1 MVNISK
7 VDDSTIKFTFTD
19 NDRYLYNGEI
29 SLPLNSL
36 ILELDASDM
45 VIFKKIDGDVFVT
58 FLISNSNF
66 DTKED
71 LEEFY
76 ATSMVGSTGGGGGI
90 TSGEVQTMIDES
102 ISGKADTSAVTE
114 SINAAVSGKQDTL
127 SAGTGI
133 EISGNVIS
141 ATGGGATYSAGTG
154 IEIDSADT
162 ITAIYEGYPQVDDE
176 AKTTRLS
183 NATDPFYVM
192 STNVAST
199 SGATRFKVGGRNRIA
214 TYDFAQHTATIYGE
228 EWPDY
233 LTWQW
238 SDSYNMFLI
247 TPLQSIPSAT
257 ADTIS
262 SGTTF
267 VMPSGVTLVNSG
279 KTTSVITDLTTKA
292 DNAIVDIAV
301 GIDNNGFTYGY
312 YKPGD
317 TLPHWAAMVG
327 IKGGLTN
334 DNGALTTKVLKS
346 LSEHLYD
353 IDISTIYSNHINL
366 EPATS
371 VQFDFKNNLS
381 DYSVWIY
388 TNVFGEEQIIEYD
401 GSVITGLSGV
411 TVTKED
417 SHVVVTAIDN
427 PYAETPY
434 RVTGLDSNGWLS
446 ECFSNL
452 QAYGYEYTTI
462 DNAVET
468 ILSGKQD
475 TLSAGTGIEI
485 SGNVI
490 SATGGGG
497 GTVSSAITSGDTNAV
512 AGGAVYDKFDEVEQV
527 TAAALNN
534 LSAAFDGLK
543 LKKLTQA
550 QYDALSPNY
559 DNNTLYVII

>member
-76 ATSMVGSTGGGGGI
+76 ATSMVGSTGGGGDI
-90 TSGEVQTMIDES
+90 TSGEVQTMIDDS

-114 SINAAVSGKQDTL
+114 SISAAVSGKQDTL

-133 EISGNVIS
+133 EISDNVIS
-141 ATGGGATYSAGTG
+141 ATGGGTTYSAGLG

-162 ITAIYEGYPQVDDE
+162 ITAIYEGYPQV
-176 AKTTRLS
+176 AHG
-183 NATDPFYVM
+183 ATKSSLNRVEDPFYVM

-199 SGATRFKVGGRNRIA
+199 SGATRFKVGGNNRYA
-214 TYDFAQHTATIYGE
+214 TYDFAQHTVAIDGE

-247 TPLQSIPSAT
+247 TPLQQIPT
-257 ADTIS
+257 ANAS
-262 SGTTF
+262 SNSGTTF

-279 KTTSVITDLTTKA
+279 KTTSVITDLTTKV
-292 DNAIVDIAV
+292 DNGIVALSTNVNDSSISLEYTKA
-301 GIDNNGFTYGY
+301 NGASSSQGFAFG
-312 YKPGD
+312 
-317 TLPHWAAMVG
+317 
-327 IKGGLTN
+327 GGLSKDINYRGTLN
-334 DNGALTTKVLKS
+334 QEMLTTKVLKS
-346 LSEHLYD
+346 LGEHWYD
-353 IDISTIYSNHINL
+353 IDISTIQHYHTNL

-371 VQFDFKNNLS
+371 VQFDYNNNP
-381 DYSVWIY
+381 DEYAVWIY

-434 RVTGLDSNGWLS
+434 RITGLDVAGSKIS
-446 ECFSNL
+446 DTISNL
-452 QAYGYEYTTI
+452 QAYGYEYTTV
-462 DNAVET
+462 DNSVET
-468 ILSGKQD
+468 ILSR
-475 TLSAGTGIEI
+475 L
-485 SGNVI
+485 
-490 SATGGGG
+490 GGLKFQTITQNDYDALVSG
-497 GTVSSAITSGDTNAV
+497 GTVDSSTLYFIGDSNGYTMKL
-512 AGGAVYDKFDEVEQV
+512 GAVSV
-527 TAAALNN
+527 
-534 LSAAFDGLK
+534 S
-543 LKKLTQA
+543 
-550 QYDALSPNY
+550 
-559 DNNTLYVII
+559 

>member
-76 ATSMVGSTGGGGGI
+76 ATSMVGSTGGGGG
-90 TSGEVQTMIDES
+90 
-102 ISGKADTSAVTE
+102 
-114 SINAAVSGKQDTL
+114 
-127 SAGTGI
+127 
-133 EISGNVIS
+133 
-141 ATGGGATYSAGTG
+141 ATYSAGLG

-176 AKTTRLS
+176 AKTARLS
-183 NATDPFYVM
+183 NTTDPFYVM

-199 SGATRFKVGGRNRIA
+199 SGATRFKVGGKNRIA
-214 TYDFAQHTATIYGE
+214 TYDFAQHTATIDGE

-247 TPLQSIPSAT
+247 TPLQSIPAAT
-257 ADTIS
+257 ADTR

-279 KTTSVITDLTTKA
+279 KTTSVITDLTNKVGGG
-292 DNAIVDIAV
+292 IVSLEVVSNDYYGNDVLSIKYASA
-301 GIDNNGFTYGY
+301 NGTSGNSNLY
-312 YKPGD
+312 
-317 TLPHWAAMVG
+317 LE
-327 IKGGLTN
+327 GGLATGHSEN
-334 DNGALTTKVLKS
+334 SLSTRVLKS
-346 LSEHLYD
+346 LGHKW
-353 IDISTIYSNHINL
+353 IDIQYGNVALVNFKIDYYV
-366 EPATS
+366 TS
-371 VQFDFKNNLS
+371 VQYDLQDEEE
-381 DYSVWIY
+381 DYSMWIT
-388 TNVFGEEQIIEYD
+388 TNQFEEEQILD
-401 GSVITGLSGV
+401 VNGDVITGLSGV

-417 SHVVVTAIDN
+417 RHVVVTAV
-427 PYAETPY
+427 ATPTEFPN
-434 RVTGLDSNGWLS
+434 RIVKISGNTSFTWLI
-446 ECFSNL
+446 SNL

-462 DNAVET
+462 DDAVET
-468 ILSGKQD
+468 ILSR
-475 TLSAGTGIEI
+475 L
-485 SGNVI
+485 
-490 SATGGGG
+490 GGLKFQTITQNDYDALVSG
-497 GTVSSAITSGDTNAV
+497 GTVDSSTLYFIGDSNGYTMKL
-512 AGGAVYDKFDEVEQV
+512 GAVSV
-527 TAAALNN
+527 
-534 LSAAFDGLK
+534 S
-543 LKKLTQA
+543 
-550 QYDALSPNY
+550 
-559 DNNTLYVII
+559 

>member
-1 MVNISK
+1 MINLSK
-7 VDDSTIKFTFTD
+7 SGDTIVFEFI
-19 NDRYLYNGEI
+19 NNGHYLENGTIEV
-29 SLPLNSL
+29 PVNSL
-36 ILELDASDM
+36 SL
-45 VIFKKIDGDVFVT
+45 VIDSSNMATFKKASSNDVFIAATYDELGMTKAELET
-58 FLISNSNF
+58 FY
-66 DTKED
+66 KENM
-71 LEEFY
+71 
-76 ATSMVGSTGGGGGI
+76 AGSTGG
-90 TSGEVQTMIDES
+90 
-102 ISGKADTSAVTE
+102 
-114 SINAAVSGKQDTL
+114 
-127 SAGTGI
+127 
-133 EISGNVIS
+133 
-141 ATGGGATYSAGTG
+141 GGGATYSAGLG

-176 AKTTRLS
+176 AKTNRLS
-183 NATDPFYVM
+183 NTTDPFYVM
-192 STNVAST
+192 STNDVST
-199 SGATRFKVGGRNRIA
+199 SGATRFKLGSKNRIA
-214 TYDFAQHTATIYGE
+214 TYDFAQHTATIDGE

-257 ADTIS
+257 ANTNN

-279 KTTSVITDLTTKA
+279 KTSSVITDLTTKV

-301 GIDNNGFTYGY
+301 GIDNQGFTYGY

-317 TLPHWAAMVG
+317 TLPTWAAMVG

-346 LSEHLYD
+346 LGEHWYD
-353 IDISTIYSNHINL
+353 IDLSTILGYHINL

-371 VQFDFKNNLS
+371 VQFDYNNNLS
-381 DYSVWIY
+381 DYSVWIS
-388 TNVFGEEQIIEYD
+388 TNVFGEEQIIDDY

-434 RVTGLDSNGWLS
+434 RITGLDTNSTLS
-446 ECFSNL
+446 ENISNL
-452 QAYGYEYTTI
+452 QAYGYEYTTV
-462 DNAVET
+462 DDAVET